1 MPASRCW
8 LHFVPALA
16 LALTLTLTLMS
27 SFAAAQQ
34 SDQAVAER
42 ALGPQWKQ
50 FSRRAGMIFAG
61 TVLAPA
67 IRPASNQTGTTDRS
81 ELRTSA
87 GTAPGA
93 TTAVHLSFRV
103 DEAIA
108 GVEQGGILTIHEW
121 TGAGDR
127 LRPVST
133 GQHFLI
139 FLYPSSR
146 LGLTSPVGGALGQIA
161 LDASG
166 QNVRAVPVSMVSSDA
181 KQPDAAATNI
191 SIVQL
196 ERAIRSARGE

>member
-16 LALTLTLTLMS
+16 LALTLTLMS
-27 SFAAAQQ
+27 SFAAAQP

-67 IRPASNQTGTTDRS
+67 IRPTSNQTGTTDRS
-81 ELRTSA
+81 VLHTSA

-93 TTAVHLSFRV
+93 ITAVHLSFRV

-108 GVEQGGILTIHEW
+108 GVEQGEILTIHEW
-121 TGAGDR
+121 PGAHDR

-139 FLYPSSR
+139 FLYPPSR

-166 QNVRAVPVSMVSSDA
+166 QNVPAVPVSMVSSDA

-191 SIVQL
+191 SVVQI